1 MVLLCHLISRIIPP
15 NLFCSLKCTKLQLWY
30 TLRSHRTTG
39 LILGMLSV
47 FESFSIFRKAMDS
60 SGRDVWLSN
69 GTYWKVRE
77 NPGFANTNNLELW
90 WRNALGPFGGLRESN
105 DKNDPSLYWN
115 PEDTGWELMKAWMN
129 CPEKPTFYHHHLI
142 CTPKTKKTSRKVCK
156 LLGSTEQSTVNSQVE
171 NSSQNS
177 LKV

>member
-90 WRNALGPFGGLRESN
+90 WINRLGPFGGIGEGI
-105 DKNDPSLYWN
+105 D
-115 PEDTGWELMKAWMN
+115 ELSWD
-129 CPEKPTFYHHHLI
+129 PTFYHCHLI
-142 CTPKTKKTSRKVCK
+142 CTPSLAASWETSGGSLETTWIHWNVK
-156 LLGSTEQSTVNSQVE
+156 LKIVPRMCSVTCSATWEG
-171 NSSQNS
+171 
-177 LKV
+177 